1 MIENHTKCFR
11 VSDTGIC
18 SYCYS
23 GNIIKNGTTK
33 TKKQQYFCKNCKKR
47 FLDYYTYQAYLK
59 NINSQIVNLTKEGLG
74 IKSTSRIL
82 KISPTTLLKRIIT
95 IANNIS
101 RPQIIYHQEYEL
113 DEMRFFI
120 RKKSNPKWLVYT
132 IDKNTKQ
139 VANFFIG
146 RRNNTTLSSIVKTL
160 VNARATKI
168 YTDKLINYKYL
179 IPKEIHVTKKYGTNG
194 IERKNLS
201 IRTNLKRFGR
211 RTICFSKNMVILIS
225 ILKIYF
231 WT

>member
-1 MIENHTKCFR
+1 MIEDHTKCLR

-18 SYCYS
+18 SHCYS

-33 TKKQQYFCKNCKKR
+33 TKKQQYICKNCKKR
-47 FLDYYTYQAYLK
+47 FLDYYTYQAYHK
-59 NINSQIVNLTKEGLG
+59 NINSQIVKLTKEGLG
-74 IKSTSRIL
+74 IKSISRIL

-95 IANNIS
+95 IANTIS
-101 RPQIIYHQEYEL
+101 RPPIIYHQEYEL

-120 RKKSNPKWLVYT
+120 RKKSNLKWLVYA

-139 VANFFIG
+139 VVDFFIG
-146 RRNNTTLSSIVKTL
+146 RRNNSTLNSILKTL
-160 VNARATKI
+160 LIAKANKI

-179 IPKEIHVTKKYGTNG
+179 IPKEIHLTKKYGTNK

-201 IRTNLKRFGR
+201 IRTNLKRFSR
-211 RTICFSKNMVILIS
+211 RTICFSKSMVILMS

-231 WT
+231 WI

>member
-1 MIENHTKCFR
+1 MIEDHTKCFR

-33 TKKQQYFCKNCKKR
+33 TKKQQYLCKDCKKR

-59 NINSQIVNLTKEGLG
+59 NINSQIVSLTKEGLG

-101 RPQIIYHQEYEL
+101 RPPIIYHQEYEL
-113 DEMRFFI
+113 DEMRFFL
-120 RKKSNPKWLVYT
+120 RKKSNPKCLVYT

-139 VANFFIG
+139 VANFYIG
-146 RRNNTTLSSIVKTL
+146 RRNNSTLSSIVKTL
-160 VNARATKI
+160 IMQKSLKFI
-168 YTDKLINYKYL
+168 LI
-179 IPKEIHVTKKYGTNG
+179 
-194 IERKNLS
+194 NLS
-201 IRTNLKRFGR
+201 ITN
-211 RTICFSKNMVILIS
+211 I
-225 ILKIYF
+225 
-231 WT
+231 